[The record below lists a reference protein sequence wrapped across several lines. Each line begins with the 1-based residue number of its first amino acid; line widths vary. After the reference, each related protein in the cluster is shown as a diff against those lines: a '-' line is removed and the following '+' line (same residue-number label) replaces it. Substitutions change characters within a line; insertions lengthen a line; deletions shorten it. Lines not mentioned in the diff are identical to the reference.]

1 LTFFSA
7 YIDDSG
13 KQELEV
19 VYVGGA
25 VATTASWLVLES
37 AWTEVLEQHGVKAF
51 HASDFNNK
59 LGEFLGWTEER
70 KRALSI
76 PLIKLILDAQCWL
89 FGMGC
94 RTSDFRTVK
103 AEFPNVKANVYE
115 LCVELC
121 INRLMDWA
129 KKQGDV
135 QPIQVNVEAGNKHTS
150 FLIRKW
156 LEQLESAEMQQK
168 YKISGINILPKVQH
182 IPFQVA
188 DLVAYEHFK
197 IYKQFW
203 FTDNSRIRPSME
215 ALESRILEESS
226 YIEDVKQMRHAF
238 QSIVKL
244 MNRDFS

>member
-1 LTFFSA
+1 MAFLSA

-13 KQELEV
+13 KPELEV

-25 VATTASWLVLES
+25 VATTASWLVLEP
-37 AWTEVLEQHGVKAF
+37 AWTELLRKHGVKAF

-59 LGEFLGWTEER
+59 LGEFFGWTEER

-76 PLIKLILDAQCWL
+76 PLINLIIEAQCWL

-94 RTSDFRTVK
+94 RTCDFRMVK
-103 AEFPNVKANVYE
+103 PEFPNVKVNVYE

-129 KKQGDV
+129 KKQDDV
-135 QPIQVNVEAGNKHTS
+135 EPIQVNIEGGNKHTS

-156 LEQLESAEMQQK
+156 IEQLESVEMQQK
-168 YKISGINILPKVQH
+168 YRISGISILPKVQY

-188 DLVAYEHFK
+188 DLIAYEHFK
-197 IYKQFW
+197 LYKQYW
-203 FTDNSRIRPSME
+203 FTDRSRIRPSME

-226 YIEDVKQMRHAF
+226 YIEDVKQMRSTF